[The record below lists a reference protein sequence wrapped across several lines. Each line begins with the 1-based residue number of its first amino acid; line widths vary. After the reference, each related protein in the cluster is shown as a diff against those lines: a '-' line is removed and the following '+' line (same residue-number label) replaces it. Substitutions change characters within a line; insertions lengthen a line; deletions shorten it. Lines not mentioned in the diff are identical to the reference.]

1 MFYLNLVSVRWL
13 KSVCRVLLDFIV
25 IAGGDLK
32 SCLQLD
38 LSALMKGLPDGGLD
52 LVYCGSV

>member
-1 MFYLNLVSVRWL
+1 MRWL

-25 IAGGDLK
+25 VVGGDLK
-32 SCLQLD
+32 SFLQLD
-38 LSALMKGLPDGGLD
+38 LSASLKGLPDGALD